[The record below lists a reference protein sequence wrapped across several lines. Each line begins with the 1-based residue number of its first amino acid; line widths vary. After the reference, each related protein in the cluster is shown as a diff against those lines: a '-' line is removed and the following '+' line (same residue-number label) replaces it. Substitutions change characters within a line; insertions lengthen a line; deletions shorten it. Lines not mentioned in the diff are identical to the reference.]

1 MSFLIEAKQ
10 DDPIVDRTGPFAVR
24 QKGLGVCSQRTEQS
38 RNVLVTP
45 TDQNHFSLLVCTQ
58 VSRQVSGLIV
68 AKTRIDFQF
77 CCLCK
82 RFQCQTR
89 PVAFL

>member
-1 MSFLIEAKQ
+1 MSLLIEAKQ
-10 DDPIVDRTGPFAVR
+10 DDPIVDRTGPFAIR
-24 QKGLGVCSQRTEQS
+24 QKAFGVCSQCTEQS
-38 RNVLVTP
+38 RNVWVTP

-68 AKTRIDFQF
+68 AKTGIDFQI

-82 RFQCQTR
+82 WFQCQTR